1 MFTATSEGLY
11 RVDLTN
17 SFGCIAP
24 DEVEVMNDCQ
34 PVVEA
39 PNAFR
44 PTSSIDD
51 NKQFFVITNF
61 IKNEDFSIFI
71 FNRWGELVFTSTDRK
86 FTWNGGFNN
95 TISQPA
101 PSGSYSY
108 VIRYVSSFRPE
119 RGIQEKRGG
128 VALLR

>member
-1 MFTATSEGLY
+1 
-11 RVDLTN
+11 
-17 SFGCIAP
+17 
-24 DEVEVMNDCQ
+24 MNDCQ

-51 NKQFFVITNF
+51 NKSFFVITNF
-61 IKNEDFSIFI
+61 ITDDFSIFI

-86 FTWNGGFNN
+86 FKWNGGMNN
-95 TISQPA
+95 SLNQPA
-101 PSGSYSY
+101 PGGSYSY
-108 VIRYVSSFRPE
+108 VIRFVSSFRPE
-119 RGIQEKRGG
+119 RGVQEKRGG